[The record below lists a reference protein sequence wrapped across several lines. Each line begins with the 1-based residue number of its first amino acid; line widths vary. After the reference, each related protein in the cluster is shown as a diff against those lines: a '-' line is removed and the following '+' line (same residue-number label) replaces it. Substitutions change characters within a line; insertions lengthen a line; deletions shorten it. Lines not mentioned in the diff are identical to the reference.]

1 MFAIFLRFALNVLAD
16 SIAVS
21 KFVNIDRVL
30 QIQNEHQ
37 TFWYWDEMACQW
49 LGCFFQ
55 ELQLCFKEQLTRM
68 PFYIASGS
76 Y

>member
-30 QIQNEHQ
+30 QIQIQIENEQ
-37 TFWYWDEMACQW
+37 P
-49 LGCFFQ
+49 
-55 ELQLCFKEQLTRM
+55 R
-68 PFYIASGS
+68 SN
-76 Y
+76 